1 MKPVGASPR
10 TATAAVVALS
20 MTAALLAGCAR
31 FDDSNSSPFT
41 PAPEVGAAELEPTT
55 PSETTPPADPN
66 SPPPPSGPCVDPDPA
81 VIATCLDTTGGLVA
95 LPDGQ
100 AALVAERR
108 TGRIMEVAANRTP
121 VEVARIDVDGT
132 GDGGLLDIAL
142 SPTYIEDGLLYALI
156 TTSTDTRVVRLAQGD
171 VPKDILTGIPRGA
184 TGNRGAIDFYTPNE
198 LLVLT
203 GDNGDPAAAASPNSL
218 SGKLLR
224 VTSLSPTPSPPR
236 PQIALSGIGTAGDV
250 CTDGTGN
257 IYVTDRTALEDRL
270 QRIDTLGAV
279 FSPVWTWP
287 DRPGVAGCAAGEGG
301 VAVALTTARAVAA
314 LTTDPNTGAVSAEP
328 TLLIQDEY
336 GQLGGATS
344 SADGQILVG
353 TVNKTGP
360 TPGPTDDRVVKV
372 PFPGGGGGG
381 FD

>member
-10 TATAAVVALS
+10 SATAAVVALS
-20 MTAALLAGCAR
+20 MTAAMLAGCAR

-41 PAPEVGAAELEPTT
+41 PAPEVGAAELQPTT
-55 PSETTPPADPN
+55 PSEAPPSSDPN
-66 SPPPPSGPCVDPDPA
+66 APPPPSGPCADPDA
-81 VIATCLDTTGGLVA
+81 SVIATCLDTTGGLVA

-100 AALVAERR
+100 SALVAERR
-108 TGRIMEVAANRTP
+108 TGRIMEVAAGRTP
-121 VEVARIDVDGT
+121 LEVARIAVDGT

-142 SPTYIEDGLLYALI
+142 SPTYTEDRLLYALV
-156 TTSTDTRVVRLAQGD
+156 TTPSDTRVVRLAPGD

-184 TGNRGAIDFYTPNE
+184 TGNRGSIDFYTPTE

-203 GDNGDPAAAASPNSL
+203 GDNGDPAAAQNPDSL

-224 VTSLSPTPSPPR
+224 VTSLSPTSNPPR

-250 CTDGTGN
+250 CTDGAGN
-257 IYVTDRTALEDRL
+257 IYVTDRTAIEDRL
-270 QRIDTLGAV
+270 QRIDKLGAV

-287 DRPGVAGCAAGEGG
+287 DRPGVAGCAAGDGG
-301 VAVALTTARAVAA
+301 VAVALTTAKAVAA
-314 LTTDPNTGAVSAEP
+314 LTTDANTGAVSAEP
-328 TLLIQDEY
+328 TLLIQDRY
-336 GQLGGATS
+336 GQLNGATS

-353 TVNKTGP
+353 TVNKNGTE
-360 TPGPTDDRVVKV
+360 PGPTDDRVVKV

-381 FD
+381 VD

>member
-1 MKPVGASPR
+1 
-10 TATAAVVALS
+10 
-20 MTAALLAGCAR
+20 MTAAMLAGCAR

-41 PAPEVGAAELEPTT
+41 PAPEIGAAELQPTT
-55 PSETTPPADPN
+55 PSEAPPTSDQNA
-66 SPPPPSGPCVDPDPA
+66 PPPSGPCVDPDPA

-100 AALVAERR
+100 STLVAERR
-108 TGRIMEVAANRTP
+108 TGRIMEVAADRIP
-121 VEVARIDVDGT
+121 VEFARIDVDGT

-142 SPTYIEDGLLYALI
+142 SPTYAEDRLLYALV
-156 TTSTDTRVVRLAQGD
+156 TTDSDTRVVRLAPGD

-184 TGNRGAIDFYTPNE
+184 TGNRGSIDFYTPNE

-203 GDNGDPAAAASPNSL
+203 GDNGDPVAAADPNSL

-224 VTSLSPTPSPPR
+224 VTSLSPTANPPR

-257 IYVTDRTALEDRL
+257 IYVTDRTAIEDRL
-270 QRIDTLGAV
+270 QRIDKLGAV

-287 DRPGVAGCAAGEGG
+287 DRPGVAGCAAGDGG
-301 VAVALTTARAVAA
+301 VAVALTTAKAVAA
-314 LTTDPNTGAVSAEP
+314 LTTDANTGAVSAEP
-328 TLLIQDEY
+328 TLLIQDRY
-336 GQLGGATS
+336 GQLNGATS

-353 TVNKTGP
+353 TVNKSGAE
-360 TPGPTDDRVVKV
+360 PGPTDDRVVKV

>member
-20 MTAALLAGCAR
+20 MTAAMLAGCAR

-41 PAPEVGAAELEPTT
+41 PAPEIGAAELQPTT
-55 PSETTPPADPN
+55 PSEAPPTSDQNA
-66 SPPPPSGPCVDPDPA
+66 PPPSGPCVDPDPA

-100 AALVAERR
+100 STLVAERR
-108 TGRIMEVAANRTP
+108 TGRIMEVAADRIP
-121 VEVARIDVDGT
+121 VEFARIDVDGT

-142 SPTYIEDGLLYALI
+142 SPTYAEDRLLYALV
-156 TTSTDTRVVRLAQGD
+156 TTDSDTRVVRLAPGD

-184 TGNRGAIDFYTPNE
+184 TGNRGSIDFYTPNE

-203 GDNGDPAAAASPNSL
+203 GDNGDPVAAADPNSL

-224 VTSLSPTPSPPR
+224 VTSLSPTANPPR

-257 IYVTDRTALEDRL
+257 IYVTDRTAIEDRL
-270 QRIDTLGAV
+270 QRIDKLGAV

-287 DRPGVAGCAAGEGG
+287 DRPGVAGCAAGDGG
-301 VAVALTTARAVAA
+301 VAVALTTAKAVAA
-314 LTTDPNTGAVSAEP
+314 LTTDANTGAVSAEP
-328 TLLIQDEY
+328 TLLIQDRY
-336 GQLGGATS
+336 GQLNGATS

-353 TVNKTGP
+353 TVNKSGAE
-360 TPGPTDDRVVKV
+360 PGPTDDRVVKV

>member
-1 MKPVGASPR
+1 MKPVGASSR

-20 MTAALLAGCAR
+20 MAAAMLAGCAR

-41 PAPEVGAAELEPTT
+41 PAPEVGAAELKPTT
-55 PSETTPPADPN
+55 PSETPPTSDPN
-66 SPPPPSGPCVDPDPA
+66 APPPPSGPCIDPDPA

-100 AALVAERR
+100 STLVAERR
-108 TGRIMEVAANRTP
+108 TGRIMEVAADRTP
-121 VEVARIDVDGT
+121 VERARIEVDGT

-142 SPTYIEDGLLYALI
+142 SPTYAEDRLLYALI
-156 TTSTDTRVVRLAQGD
+156 TTSSDTRVVRLAPGD
-171 VPKDILTGIPRGA
+171 VPKAIVTGIPRGA
-184 TGNRGAIDFYTPNE
+184 TGNRGSIDFYSPNE

-203 GDNGDPAAAASPNSL
+203 GDNGDPAAAASPDSL

-224 VTSLSPTPSPPR
+224 VTSLSPTTNPPR

-257 IYVTDRTALEDRL
+257 IYVTDRTAIEDRL
-270 QRIDTLGAV
+270 QRIDKLGAV

-287 DRPGVAGCAAGEGG
+287 DRPGVAGCAAGANG
-301 VAVALTTARAVAA
+301 VAVALTTAKAVAA
-314 LTTDPNTGAVSAEP
+314 LSTDPNTGAVSAEP
-328 TLLIQDEY
+328 TLLIQDRY
-336 GQLGGATS
+336 GQLNGATS

-353 TVNKTGP
+353 TVNKNGT
-360 TPGPTDDRVVKV
+360 TVGPTDDRVVKV

-381 FD
+381 ID